1 MYVVFHMIGSVGRLY
16 LKRKNERRSFI
27 IVIDYVKPIRKEV
40 LTYVKESEERILKVV
55 TKNLDL

>member
-1 MYVVFHMIGSVGRLY
+1 MMESVARLY

-27 IVIDYVKPIRKEV
+27 NVVDYVKPIRKGV